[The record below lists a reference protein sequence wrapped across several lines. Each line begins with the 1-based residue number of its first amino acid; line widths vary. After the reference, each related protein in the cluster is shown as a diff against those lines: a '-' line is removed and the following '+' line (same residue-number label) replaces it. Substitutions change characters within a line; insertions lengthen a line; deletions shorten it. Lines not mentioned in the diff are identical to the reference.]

1 MNDLPE
7 SDVGAAEG
15 EAPEFGTSEDTT
27 TTTEGKHH
35 AYLPYFFGY
44 VFTLVYR

>member
-35 AYLPYFFGY
+35 AYLPYCF
-44 VFTLVYR
+44 